1 MGGHLLWDH
10 RYWLLEDDVSRTLLS
25 LTALVFV
32 ALSVSV
38 AFGQEI
44 EGYYEKGKLVEIK
57 DLLSSDELESCAVE
71 SKRYAGT
78 VTGVR
83 FSEGSRIGDFTLKT
97 SRGNVKI
104 LISETVYERI
114 SKADANALPT
124 LVAKARRITVDAH
137 QCGTTRR
144 AMYILAG
151 IHTEML
157 GE

>member
-1 MGGHLLWDH
+1 MLRPFIL
-10 RYWLLEDDVSRTLLS
+10 
-25 LTALVFV
+25 LTAIAVTVL
-32 ALSVSV
+32 AGHT

-57 DLLSSDELESCAVE
+57 DLLSSDEFEGCSVE

-83 FSEGSRIGDFTLKT
+83 FSEGSKVSDFTLKT

-104 LISETVYERI
+104 FISPTVYERI
-114 SKADANALPT
+114 SKADANGLVT

-151 IHTEML
+151 IHTEVL
-157 GE
+157 G